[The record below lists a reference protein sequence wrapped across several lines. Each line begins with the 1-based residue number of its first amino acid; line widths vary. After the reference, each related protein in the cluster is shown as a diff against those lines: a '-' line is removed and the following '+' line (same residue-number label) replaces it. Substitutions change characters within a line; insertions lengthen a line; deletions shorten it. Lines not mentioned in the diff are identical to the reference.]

1 MYQSPLPTGGA
12 DEMQSPEGAN
22 TKHKTGTNIL
32 LMLHSEEVKKS
43 KILLAE
49 SSFF

>member
-1 MYQSPLPTGGA
+1 
-12 DEMQSPEGAN
+12 
-22 TKHKTGTNIL
+22 

-49 SSFF
+49 SSFFWLMSRSFSL